1 MDKFVRDNEVVY
13 RAICINGLDKSKDFF
28 DASNIFLTN
37 SIDGCSVDR
46 DDNRNIE
53 DMNSIYKTRFIKKG
67 YLGLAY
73 IKVEI
78 VRNIGL
84 NVYAKP
90 SNKNPQHALI
100 KRNEE
105 ETITLKEAVILKKLS
120 TFYKK
125 A

>member
-1 MDKFVRDNEVVY
+1 M
-13 RAICINGLDKSKDFF
+13 I
-28 DASNIFLTN
+28 
-37 SIDGCSVDR
+37 
-46 DDNRNIE
+46 IE
-53 DMNSIYKTRFIKKG
+53 TLKIWILFIKRGLLKEG